1 MRILIITID
10 EISGYNIIPHDPV
23 AYQDG
28 EKARKRFAEIKEEA
42 KTAFGKE
49 IGDGCYD
56 VVETGNSIT
65 IAPMDEFSETHWVA
79 TLHEVE
85 LH

>member
-1 MRILIITID
+1 MISIITID
-10 EISGYNIIPHDPV
+10 EINGYNILPHDPE
-23 AYQDG
+23 AYQD
-28 EKARKRFAEIKEEA
+28 EKKARKRFAEIKEEG
-42 KTAFGKE
+42 KMAFGKE
-49 IGDGCYD
+49 IHDGCYD

-85 LH
+85 LQ